1 MFSDKELIEYGEQ
14 LNAIG
19 ITEETKQKEVLE
31 YFYQLGKIIYKINV
45 GRYGEE
51 N

>member
-1 MFSDKELIEYGEQ
+1 MFSNEELEEYGEQ
-14 LNAIG
+14 LKTIG

-31 YFYQLGKIIYKINV
+31 YFYKLGKIIYKIYI
-45 GRYGEE
+45 GSYEEE

>member
-1 MFSDKELIEYGEQ
+1 MFSDEELEDYGKQ
-14 LNAIG
+14 LKTIG
-19 ITEETKQKEVLE
+19 IGEEAKQKEVLE

>member
-1 MFSDKELIEYGEQ
+1 MFNNEELEEYEEQ
-14 LNAIG
+14 LKTIG

>member
-1 MFSDKELIEYGEQ
+1 MYNELEIKNYAKELEQ
-14 LNAIG
+14 LGIG
-19 ITEETKQKEVLE
+19 DKTQQKEVLE

>member
-1 MFSDKELIEYGEQ
+1 MFSNAELKEYEEQ
-14 LNAIG
+14 LKTIG
-19 ITEETKQKEVLE
+19 ITEDMKQKEVLE

-45 GRYGEE
+45 GCYGKE